1 MKVATT
7 RASTSPLRR
16 SAGYHFLN
24 LVMISGVIPNDD
36 EIGFTVTAGGS
47 ALKLRIEIITIPVPI
62 TSNLFA
68 FSPKINKLRIDVTQ
82 IPTAV
87 AKHFTTLSAYLIT
100 RATRMPPIAL
110 AVAIRMVAGDCNPKI
125 FMTSPAAPEKATLLR
140 AKTMLQVPSWRF
152 RSQMVTAGDP
162 LRTFSRMT
170 EEKPESVA
178 MERTARTPMKGFPPV
193 AVPVLE
199 AEGSTRMV
207 AKISRMSDLQWP
219 T

>member
-1 MKVATT
+1 MKVPMT

-24 LVMISGVIPNDD
+24 LAMISGVIPNDD
-36 EIGFTVTAGGS
+36 EMGFTVTAGGS
-47 ALKLRIEIITIPVPI
+47 ALKFRIEMMTMPVPM
-62 TSNLFA
+62 TSSLFA
-68 FSPKINKLRIDVTQ
+68 FSPKMNKLRIDVTQ

-100 RATRMPPIAL
+100 SATRMPPMAL
-110 AVAIRMVAGDCNPKI
+110 AVAIRMVAGDCSPKI
-125 FMTSPAAPEKATLLR
+125 RKTSPAAPEKATLLR
-140 AKTMLQVPSWRF
+140 ASTMLQVPSWRF
-152 RSQMVTAGDP
+152 RSQMVTAGEP
-162 LRTFSRMT
+162 FRTFSRT
-170 EEKPESVA
+170 TDENPERTA

-193 AVPVLE
+193 AAPVLE

-207 AKISRMSDLQWP
+207 AKMSRIRDLQCP